1 MPCEDAIV
9 ARADVARARPDF
21 RHVVLEACV
30 VCLGH
35 MTGRSNQAL
44 ICSRRCASTLR
55 RARLR
60 DRALADSGA
69 GAHDGVSPLSTVP
82 CRLCGF
88 DSPGRFSS
96 TGAPASKIC
105 TPCERAIVERAAA
118 ARAHPNYGLVAL
130 EACAVCLGVIGPH
143 KRSVTCSNRCASTLA
158 LVTTRDRLRGSHD
171 RAAGGDAAA
180 AAALFGDVASTSDDL
195 GVEEGADAGISGIDD
210 ALDALD
216 ALLEVVPSGVP
227 ADVLSELSRV
237 NELQALPVP
246 SVGNEPS
253 GLAAGP
259 ASTSLPVPA
268 ASFRGGSPAGV
279 GHPEL
284 HAAEQ
289 AVVSAHDALA
299 AARAALDSARHGVM
313 SDESLVERARMSAE
327 AYLLAPDDDLFDDD
341 ILGLEAQLDE
351 DESVGV
357 SPVPPD
363 PGPPECEA
371 QAVALVS
378 DDCAELD
385 ADFRANIAVMRIA
398 CAIDGTR
405 LLPDGTVV
413 DAFADLVAEHAL
425 PLYLERVT
433 AAETRLVRACAAY
446 FARAS
451 ALADVPADERADAL
465 AAGVDAAPAALLY
478 LERVTSAETRLVRA
492 CAAYFAGASALA
504 DVPPDERADALAPG
518 VDAAPGALLGG
529 GAAPRAVGVDEPSD
543 VGATIGPRRVA
554 VFAPELVYPGC
565 DGRTEFSRH
574 WELGPFSD
582 ADGHWRIGGE
592 AQFPDAMRA
601 AFLAVPLCA
610 ALVARFGATRVPVVL
625 AEALLVAYGF
635 PHGAQP
641 LAALDWYRAARSELA
656 AFGDVHVRGF
666 PLVESER
673 APPVDAST
681 RCWRCHAPSQ
691 VAPGRKPPRVSL
703 CLDCRGFLL
712 LVCDA
717 CVKVRGDVA
726 ARTRVWCLVCSE
738 SRHLTTP
745 PSRTAPSQH
754 CAHLVCSDRCWRL
767 YLRVRER
774 AFEIGAQWPLPVAAP
789 LVGAALAR
797 VGAPHCEGDDGRVDD
812 VGALALRP
820 PMMSRQCPISLPTP
834 ARRGRRSR
842 HEEDG
847 FQ

>member
-1 MPCEDAIV
+1 MVECRFCRRELPGPVPGFGSPRTICVPCEDAIV

-88 DSPGRFSS
+88 DSPGRFSR
-96 TGAPASKIC
+96 TGGPASKIC
-105 TPCERAIVERAAA
+105 TPCERAIVERVAA

-171 RAAGGDAAA
+171 RDAGGDAAA
-180 AAALFGDVASTSDDL
+180 AAALFADVASTSDDL

-237 NELQALPVP
+237 NELLALPVP

-284 HAAEQ
+284 HAAAQ

-327 AYLLAPDDDLFDDD
+327 AYLLAPGDDLFDDE
-341 ILGLEAQLDE
+341 ILGLEAQFDE

-433 AAETRLVRACAAY
+433 SAENAPC
-446 FARAS
+446 
-451 ALADVPADERADAL
+451 
-465 AAGVDAAPAALLY
+465 AGVCCLPCWC
-478 LERVTSAETRLVRA
+478 VCA
-492 CAAYFAGASALA
+492 C
-504 DVPPDERADALAPG
+504 RC
-518 VDAAPGALLGG
+518 
-529 GAAPRAVGVDEPSD
+529 PR
-543 VGATIGPRRVA
+543 
-554 VFAPELVYPGC
+554 
-565 DGRTEFSRH
+565 
-574 WELGPFSD
+574 
-582 ADGHWRIGGE
+582 
-592 AQFPDAMRA
+592 
-601 AFLAVPLCA
+601 
-610 ALVARFGATRVPVVL
+610 
-625 AEALLVAYGF
+625 
-635 PHGAQP
+635 
-641 LAALDWYRAARSELA
+641 
-656 AFGDVHVRGF
+656 
-666 PLVESER
+666 
-673 APPVDAST
+673 
-681 RCWRCHAPSQ
+681 
-691 VAPGRKPPRVSL
+691 
-703 CLDCRGFLL
+703 
-712 LVCDA
+712 
-717 CVKVRGDVA
+717 
-726 ARTRVWCLVCSE
+726 
-738 SRHLTTP
+738 
-745 PSRTAPSQH
+745 
-754 CAHLVCSDRCWRL
+754 
-767 YLRVRER
+767 
-774 AFEIGAQWPLPVAAP
+774 
-789 LVGAALAR
+789 
-797 VGAPHCEGDDGRVDD
+797 
-812 VGALALRP
+812 
-820 PMMSRQCPISLPTP
+820 
-834 ARRGRRSR
+834 
-842 HEEDG
+842 
-847 FQ
+847 